1 MKIRTLA
8 SKTEQDN
15 RTKQQN
21 LFESSPVFAN
31 EKVAQVGLFQRRQ
44 ELSKMLFLNDLY
56 QKFVGVHGVI
66 MEFGT
71 RWGQNL
77 ATLSNLRGIYEP
89 YNYNR
94 KIVGFDTFEGFTSLN
109 EKDGKEDFIE
119 NGAF

>member
-15 RTKQQN
+15 RTKQQT
-21 LFESSPVFAN
+21 LFRSSPVFAN

-56 QKFVGVHGVI
+56 QKFLSVHGVI

-71 RWGQNL
+71 RWG
-77 ATLSNLRGIYEP
+77 
-89 YNYNR
+89 
-94 KIVGFDTFEGFTSLN
+94 KI
-109 EKDGKEDFIE
+109 
-119 NGAF
+119 